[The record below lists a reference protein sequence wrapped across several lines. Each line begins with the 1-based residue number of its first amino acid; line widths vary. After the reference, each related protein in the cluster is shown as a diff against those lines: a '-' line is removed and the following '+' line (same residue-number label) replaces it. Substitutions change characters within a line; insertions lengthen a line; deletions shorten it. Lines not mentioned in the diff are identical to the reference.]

1 MLCLFFEGYAVK
13 TATNHD
19 VTRDGQ
25 RFLMITE
32 QSNGKE
38 VHIVLNWTEEL
49 TAPRAHQLKFLK
61 PASH

>member
-49 TAPRAHQLKFLK
+49 TRLVPTN
-61 PASH
+61 